1 MQTETLLNDV
11 EVRVAGSLV
20 EKQLTT
26 PDYYP
31 LTLNALVHACNQISN
46 RDPVVSYDERTVEE
60 AIDSLRRK
68 NLVYVFYGSESRVP
82 KYKHMMREVFEL
94 SPPELAALCVLM
106 LRGPQT
112 LGEIR
117 GRAGRMH
124 EFADLAEV
132 ESALDALARRN
143 EPLVTRLPR
152 RAGQKDARYAH
163 LLAGTPAEAEPGTE
177 AEAAPAA
184 RASAGERV
192 ARLEAE
198 VERLRSEVAELRR
211 QFAEFRAQFE

>member
-1 MQTETLLNDV
+1 MPTETLLNDV

-60 AIDSLRRK
+60 AIEGLRRK

-94 SPPELAALCVLM
+94 SAAELAALCVLM
-106 LRGPQT
+106 LRGSQT

-117 GRAGRMH
+117 GRTGRMH

-132 ESALDALARRN
+132 ESALDALARRD
-143 EPLVTRLPR
+143 EPLVVRLPR
-152 RAGQKDARYAH
+152 RPGQKDARYAQ
-163 LLAGTPAEAEPGTE
+163 LLAGPPAEAEPGVE
-177 AEAAPAA
+177 AEAAPTQ
-184 RASAGERV
+184 RAPAGERV
-192 ARLEAE
+192 ARLETE

-211 QFAEFRAQFE
+211 QLEEFRRQFE